1 MLGQVMAARIL
12 IDGGNLTAIVG
23 VVLVGMLY
31 LNPRIAL
38 SDYPADV
45 RAAVPPRTK
54 KELQLGILI
63 SIPLLLV
70 FVAVPLYSVWLVKQ
84 DSGGTLTYGMAVATI
99 FGEYFLVSMFD
110 LLVLDLWMFYTWTP
124 KFLVLPG
131 TEGLAGYKDYRP
143 HLKAQLTKGTLLLA
157 VFSAVL
163 ALVPVLLY

>member
-1 MLGQVMAARIL
+1 MLSQVILTRIL
-12 IDGGNLTAIVG
+12 VDGGILTAIVG

-38 SDYPADV
+38 SDYPTDV
-45 RAAVPPRTK
+45 KAAVPPRTK

-70 FVAVPLYSVWLVKQ
+70 FVALPLYSVWLVKQ
-84 DSGGTLTYGMAVATI
+84 QSGGILTYGMAFITL

-110 LLVLDLWMFYTWTP
+110 LLVLDMWMFYTWTP

-131 TEGLAGYKDYRP
+131 TEGMAGYKDYRP
-143 HLKAQLTKGTLLLA
+143 HLKAQLTKSLSENLILWCN
-157 VFSAVL
+157 SR
-163 ALVPVLLY
+163 P